1 MDGRN
6 AKAKIIGSDPE
17 SDLAV
22 LKIDLENLPSITIG
36 NSESAKIGDIVLAI
50 GNPFAVGQTVTM
62 GIIGA
67 KGRSQ
72 VGINTFENF
81 IQTDAAINPGNS
93 GGALTDTAGNLI
105 GINTAIWSRTGGSLG
120 IGFAIPVSA
129 AIQIM
134 KQIIETG
141 GVTRGWLGVSM
152 HDVTPELVESLKLKK
167 LGGILITGVLKDG
180 PADHAGIKPG
190 DILQAVDGN
199 EISNSAEVLNLVAAL
214 PPGRTVLLTIFRNQ
228 SEKSLSVTVGKRPP
242 S

>member
-1 MDGRN
+1 
-6 AKAKIIGSDPE
+6 
-17 SDLAV
+17 
-22 LKIDLENLPSITIG
+22 
-36 NSESAKIGDIVLAI
+36 
-50 GNPFAVGQTVTM
+50 
-62 GIIGA
+62 
-67 KGRSQ
+67 
-72 VGINTFENF
+72 
-81 IQTDAAINPGNS
+81 
-93 GGALTDTAGNLI
+93 
-105 GINTAIWSRTGGSLG
+105 
-120 IGFAIPVSA
+120 
-129 AIQIM
+129 
-134 KQIIETG
+134 
-141 GVTRGWLGVSM
+141 M